1 MSSVVDLPENEWVVK
16 KQQYKERLSSIMIP
30 LDPTPGIA
38 KGLLSRIDNL
48 FSELR
53 LEVAEGEGKKETID
67 SIIREWERSKAT
79 GSNDTERKRNATEA
93 LQNYPVDDVGTVNL
107 YHIQRQVSERLSYLQ
122 GLLDI
127 INGKQSRLIT
137 LTGVL
142 KLEKDL
148 SPYTDIN

>member
-53 LEVAEGEGKKETID
+53 LEVAEGEGKK
-67 SIIREWERSKAT
+67 K
-79 GSNDTERKRNATEA
+79 
-93 LQNYPVDDVGTVNL
+93 LLTV
-107 YHIQRQVSERLSYLQ
+107 
-122 GLLDI
+122 LLE
-127 INGKQSRLIT
+127 NGKDQKQQDLMIQNGNEMQQRLCRI
-137 LTGVL
+137 
-142 KLEKDL
+142 
-148 SPYTDIN
+148 IQ